1 MKTKNTFVEFDKI
14 IHLLEQECHCELG
27 KILARN
33 LAPLTD
39 IEAINYKLEII
50 SEFQD
55 LATSEIALHDICDL
69 NSLFTEFIYEIFNF
83 EECRQI
89 YFNISAGNRI
99 LHKIKVFENKEKINE
114 LVHELSFLQELEDSY
129 NRIFSSDGEVQDSAS
144 AKLAAIR
151 RRKISL
157 RRNITTEISKK
168 IEYFDKEKFLFDKIS
183 TQRNGRFVIPVKE
196 NSVAFIPG
204 IVHGKSAGK
213 ASVYIEPQEVV
224 VLNNEMDLLHS
235 DEKQEIYRILKEF
248 SGEIKEEKDT
258 IIRNTKVLQK
268 LDFYRAAGSLSR
280 KFEST
285 KPEILPEPYIKL
297 AQARHPILINT
308 LGAADKVIP
317 FDLELG
323 KDFNIL
329 LISGPNT
336 GGKTVTLK
344 SVGILTMM
352 ALSGL
357 PIPADENSKIGIFTE
372 FYSDIGDDQSLED
385 ALSTFS
391 SHIGNIKAM
400 LRAKSNKA
408 LVLIDEI
415 GAATDPEQ
423 GSALAQAILE
433 TLAQKNVIG
442 VITTHYTSLKIFAEK
457 NEKCRNAAMHF
468 DHNKHIPTYKFKLGM
483 PGNSFAIEIA
493 SGLGL
498 AEKLISRAKE
508 LTGNQSV
515 ELTEILKKMSK
526 EKIELGR
533 QSYQFKLKTA
543 LLNKKVIELE
553 EKLRLVEADAKLQ
566 KKLSLKKT
574 GEYLSGLQ
582 IELNS
587 EISELKKADRK
598 QRKNLLESQLKKISG
613 MNSELRNQEDALF
626 SDQKIPVRVPELG
639 MNVWVKDLE
648 AEGEIIEIFRDSV
661 KIDMNGISFKVA
673 SKNIFELK
681 KVKKK
686 ATSKK
691 ISAPRPKIRQE
702 LKILGKTFDEAK
714 PLIDIFLD
722 DAVLSGLNKVR
733 IVHGKGTGALRSKVR
748 SYLRKTKKE
757 FYTPVPEAGGDGV
770 TVVSLEE

>member
-1 MKTKNTFVEFDKI
+1 MKNPNTFVEFDKI
-14 IHLLEQECHCELG
+14 VCFTENECHSDLG
-27 KILARN
+27 RVLARK
-33 LAPLTD
+33 LTPLTD
-39 IEAINYKLEII
+39 INKINYKLDIV

-55 LATSEIALHDICDL
+55 LTSSVINLYDVSDL
-69 NSLFTEFIYEIFNF
+69 SALFTDFIYEIFNF
-83 EECRQI
+83 EECRKI
-89 YFNISAGNRI
+89 IFNISAGNRI
-99 LHKIKVFENKEKINE
+99 LKNIEVFEEKEKINE
-114 LVHELSFLQELEDSY
+114 LVHELTSLTDLEDSY
-129 NRIFSSDGEVQDSAS
+129 NRIFSSDGEIQDSAS
-144 AKLAAIR
+144 SKLAGIR

-157 RRNITTEISKK
+157 RRNISSEISKK
-168 IEYFDKEKFLFDKIS
+168 IDYYDKEKFLFDKIS

-204 IVHGKSAGK
+204 IVHGKSSGK

-224 VLNNEMDLLHS
+224 VLNNEMDMLHS

-248 SGEIKEEKDT
+248 STEIKDEKDT
-258 IIRNTKVLQK
+258 IVRNTEVLQK
-268 LDFYRAAGSLSR
+268 IDFYQAAGSLAR
-280 KFEST
+280 KFKSS
-285 KPEILPEPYIKL
+285 KPGITAKPYIKL
-297 AQARHPILINT
+297 VQALHPILINS
-308 LGAADKVIP
+308 LGAVDKVIP

-323 KDFNIL
+323 NEFNIL

-357 PIPADENSKIGIFTE
+357 PIPADESSKIGIFTE

-400 LRAKSNKA
+400 LKAKSNFA

-433 TLAQKNVIG
+433 TLAEKNVIG
-442 VITTHYTSLKIFAEK
+442 VITTHYTSLKIFAEQ

-468 DHNKHIPTYKFKLGM
+468 DHKKHLPTFKFKLGM

-493 SGLGL
+493 AGLGL
-498 AEKLISRAKE
+498 DDKLINRAKE

-543 LLNKKVIELE
+543 LLKQKIDEFE
-553 EKLRLVEADAKLQ
+553 EKISLAEAESKLQ
-566 KKLSLKKT
+566 KKRSLKET
-574 GEYLSGLQ
+574 REYLSVLQ
-582 IELNS
+582 KELNTD
-587 EISELKKADRK
+587 ISELKKADRK
-598 QRKNLLESQLKKISG
+598 KRKNLLEDKLQKIST
-613 MNSELRNQEDALF
+613 MNSELGIQEDEL
-626 SDQKIPVRVPELG
+626 SSEEKIRVTEPELG
-639 MNVWVKDLE
+639 KIVWVKDLE
-648 AEGEIIEIFRDSV
+648 TEGEIIEIFKESV
-661 KIDMNGISFKVA
+661 KIDMNGISFKVS
-673 SKNIFELK
+673 SKNLYEVK
-681 KVKKK
+681 KVRSKVK
-686 ATSKK
+686 SKK
-691 ISAPRPKIRQE
+691 ISTPKPEIRQE

-714 PLIDIFLD
+714 PLIELFLD

-770 TVVSLEE
+770 TVVNLED